1 MIRAA
6 RTSDLPSWRRVARE
20 VEPLF
25 GPMADDDG
33 FLTAIGES
41 IRAGNAFAA
50 VDDRDEP
57 GGFVALDRR
66 ANEISWLA
74 VSASARGRGLGRS
87 LVRAALD
94 ALDGAR
100 PVTVVTFAP
109 ESAEGAAAR
118 ALYLDE
124 NFADTG
130 RRGVNPAGVATIV
143 MQRPAA
149 LPKKE
154 S

>member
-25 GPMADDDG
+25 GPMADDEG
-33 FLTAIGES
+33 FLAAIGDC

-50 VDDRDEP
+50 AFDGGEP
-57 GGFVALDRR
+57 VGFVAVDRH
-66 ANEISWLA
+66 ANEIAWLA
-74 VSASARGRGLGRS
+74 VSAAARGRGLGRS
-87 LVRAALD
+87 LIRAALEV
-94 ALDGAR
+94 LDGAR
-100 PVTVVTFAP
+100 PVAVETFAP
-109 ESAEGAAAR
+109 GSADGAAAR
-118 ALYLDE
+118 ALYLAE
-124 NFADTG
+124 GFVNTG
-130 RRGVNPAGVATIV
+130 RTGVNPAGVATIV

-149 LPKKE
+149 CPQEE